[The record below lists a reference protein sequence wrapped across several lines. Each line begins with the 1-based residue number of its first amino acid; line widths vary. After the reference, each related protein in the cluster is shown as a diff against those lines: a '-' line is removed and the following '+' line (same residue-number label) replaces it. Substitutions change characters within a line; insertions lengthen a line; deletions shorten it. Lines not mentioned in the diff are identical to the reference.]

1 MDALTFTLVSKNKKT
16 GPIPVTTSGRETCPT
31 DCAFYN
37 GECYAM
43 AGPLAGLWR
52 GLSAAEPNSAF
63 KNGRGTVKTID
74 WAELCKRIADLK
86 ANQLWRHNQAGD
98 LPKLPGT
105 IKIDRTKLAQL
116 AKASQG
122 KRGFTYTHH
131 NVLNDLD
138 NRAAVAEAVK
148 LGFVINLSANNLR
161 HADALADLGIAPV
174 AAVVPMDITTN
185 QTTPAGRKVVICPA
199 TIRDDV
205 SCADCSLCARVRDF
219 VIGFPA
225 HGAAKRKA
233 SAIAA

>member
-1 MDALTFTLVSKNKKT
+1 MDAYTFTFPSKNKKT
-16 GPIPVTTSGRETCPT
+16 GPIAVTTSGRETCPT

-43 AGPLAGLWR
+43 QGPLAGLWR
-52 GLSAAEPNSAF
+52 GLTQAEPNSEF
-63 KNGRGTVKTID
+63 KNGRGMVKTLSWD
-74 WAELCKRIADLK
+74 ELCKRVAKLLPT
-86 ANQLWRHNQAGD
+86 QMFRHNQAGD

-105 IKIDRTKLAQL
+105 IKIDRAKLMKL
-116 AKASQG
+116 AKASHG

-138 NRAAVAEAVK
+138 NREAVAEAGK

-161 HADALADLGIAPV
+161 HADALADLNIAPV
-174 AAVVPMDITTN
+174 AAVVPMDVATN

-205 SCADCSLCARVRDF
+205 SCADCGLCARTRDF
-219 VIGFPA
+219 IIGFPA

-233 SAIAA
+233 SLIAA